1 MGNSFVQILNA
12 ANIYLFVM
20 ASGQYELIHQ
30 TRGDHKSSQAGLD
43 IEVLDVFTGEQRKP
57 DSLSGGEKFQVSMA
71 LALGLS
77 DVVQNLASGKKIDT
91 MSIDV
96 DFGTLDEAVLSKA
109 IEVLTN
115 IAGDKRQIGIISY
128 VDRLEESIQQ
138 KIVVK
143 KTDKGSTLYVES

>member
-1 MGNSFVQILNA
+1 MQILSA
-12 ANIYLFVM
+12 ANIHLSVM
-20 ASGQYELIHQ
+20 TSGQYELIHQ
-30 TRGDHKSSQAGLD
+30 TRADHKSSQAGLD
-43 IEVLDVFTGEQRKP
+43 IDVLDVFTGEQRKP

-77 DVVQNLASGKKIDT
+77 DVVQNLAGGKKIDT
-91 MSIDV
+91 MYIDEG
-96 DFGTLDEAVLSKA
+96 FGTLDESVLSKA

-115 IAGDKRQIGIISY
+115 IAGNQRQIGIISH

-143 KTDKGSTLYVES
+143 KTDKGSTLYIES

>member
-1 MGNSFVQILNA
+1 
-12 ANIYLFVM
+12 
-20 ASGQYELIHQ
+20 
-30 TRGDHKSSQAGLD
+30 
-43 IEVLDVFTGEQRKP
+43 
-57 DSLSGGEKFQVSMA
+57 MA

-77 DVVQNLASGKKIDT
+77 DVVQNHTGGREIDS
-91 MSIDV
+91 MYIDEG
-96 DFGTLDEAVLSKA
+96 FGTLDEAVLGKA

-115 IAGDKRQIGIISY
+115 IAGNQRQIGIISH